1 MRKAWSPGRRFRR
14 WRVAT
19 GSRSHLAQRIRA
31 SGKPRGPYRKAGDE
45 ELSPLIRRLV
55 DERPSTGHRRI
66 AALLNR
72 ELARQGHPIANRKRV
87 YRIMSR
93 DRLLLEQAGGRRSG
107 RLQDGEVMV
116 EASDIRWRS
125 DALEFAC
132 WNAEVVRMAFVIDA
146 FDREI
151 IAFTAIAGA
160 GISGSDIRD
169 LMLEAVE
176 RRFGAAKAPKPVEHL
191 SDNGSPYAAKETRNS
206 LQRLSGELRN
216 CPPLS
221 VERRR
226 DGCPRV
232 LRSFPFRTSL
242 FRGRDAFTR

>member
-1 MRKAWSPGRRFRR
+1 
-14 WRVAT
+14 
-19 GSRSHLAQRIRA
+19 
-31 SGKPRGPYRKAGDE
+31 
-45 ELSPLIRRLV
+45 
-55 DERPSTGHRRI
+55 
-66 AALLNR
+66 
-72 ELARQGHPIANRKRV
+72 
-87 YRIMSR
+87 MSR

-132 WNAEVVRMAFVIDA
+132 WNAEVVRRAFVIDA

-216 CPPLS
+216 CPPL
-221 VERRR
+221 V
-226 DGCPRV
+226 C
-232 LRSFPFRTSL
+232 
-242 FRGRDAFTR
+242 